1 MIPKYGDNPNYID
14 YNILMGFLFLS
25 FSTLYS
31 IFSAI
36 VFIITLFIVLW
47 HIYAK
52 LKRPKPLKLNSD
64 SVVVIVG
71 ACMGIGKLMAIE
83 IARQYHSTIILVD
96 RKK

>member
-1 MIPKYGDNPNYID
+1 
-14 YNILMGFLFLS
+14 MGFLFLS

-36 VFIITLFIVLW
+36 VFIITLFIVLS

>member
-1 MIPKYGDNPNYID
+1 
-14 YNILMGFLFLS
+14 MGFLYIS

-31 IFSAI
+31 IFAALAFTI
-36 VFIITLFIVLW
+36 ALIITLS